1 MNAELESLCTVSEKV
16 YHCHILNYE
25 ITAKSAEDA
34 AHVMRDLVQGSW
46 PVVTVTEEQ
55 LEPEISN
62 VDIDTEQYY
71 PERDD

>member
-1 MNAELESLCTVSEKV
+1 MNAELENLCTASDKV
-16 YHCHILNYE
+16 YHCHILNCE

-34 AHVMRDLVQGSW
+34 AHTMRDIIQGGW

-55 LEPEISN
+55 LELEISN